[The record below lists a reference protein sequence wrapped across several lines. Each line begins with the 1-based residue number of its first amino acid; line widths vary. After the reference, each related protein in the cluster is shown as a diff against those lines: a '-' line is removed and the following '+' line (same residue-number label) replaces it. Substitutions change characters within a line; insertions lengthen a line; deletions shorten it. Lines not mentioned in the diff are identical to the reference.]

1 MAVDVQKLRKRFSAL
16 QEERNPFDSVYRSL
30 VDYIL
35 PTAGRFDKN
44 GADENAENMYDLI
57 FDATATDAVGVLA
70 AGMLSGMTS
79 PARPWFRLTT
89 GDRKLDERAD
99 VKRWLADSTEEMQR
113 VFLQSNVY
121 QALEQCYRELGVFGT
136 ACMVALPSKRD
147 VIHLHFMTV
156 GEYWIAEDYEQRVN
170 TLFRRFRMT
179 AEQMV
184 DEFGI
189 DRVSPVVRRAYENP
203 RTRYN
208 DYSVIHAI
216 YPREKFIRGSVLSTE
231 MPYASV
237 YFEEDSRGTDGS
249 DVVLLEEGFRH
260 FPGLCPRWELHG
272 GNTYGTSPGMK
283 ALRPV
288 MGLQVEVK
296 RKGQGIDFQTNPPM
310 MYPDTMEDRQSDFA
324 PGGISFFAAGTSPQ
338 QAVPAV
344 QTTFNLQALTAD
356 IMETQKRIESF
367 FYKDLFTAIMSTPRT
382 NRTAYEVDQIAQ
394 ERMALLGPVLQ
405 RLNAELLDPLIA
417 ATYDCMVDAGRIAPA
432 PQGVEGI
439 SVTFES
445 ILVQALRSAGIT
457 AEDRFLATVQA
468 LAQMDPTLVDN
479 VDFDRVIQ
487 TRGNDQGVDPRILR
501 SEDEVA
507 EIRNARM
514 QAQQQQAQ
522 MAQAQ
527 QVASVAESLA
537 KINPGLTGATDITA
551 MQGY

>member
-1 MAVDVQKLRKRFSAL
+1 MAVNVQKLRERFRAL
-16 QEERNPFDSVYRSL
+16 QEERNPFEAVYKHL

-35 PTAGRFDKN
+35 PTAGRFDN
-44 GADENAENMYDLI
+44 SASRPDTDMYDLI

-99 VKRWLADSTEEMQR
+99 VKRWLADSTEAMQR

-170 TLFRRFRMT
+170 TLFRRFNMT

-184 DEFGI
+184 TEFGE
-189 DRVSPVVRRAYENP
+189 DKVSLTVREAYNTP
-203 RTRYN
+203 RNRYKQF
-208 DYSVIHAI
+208 SVIHAI
-216 YPREKFIRGSVLSTE
+216 YPRGDYIKGSILNTE

-237 YFEEDSRGTDGS
+237 YFEETTKDIDGS
-249 DVVLLEEGFRH
+249 DSILLEEGFRH

-296 RKGQGIDFQTNPPM
+296 RKGQGIDYQTNPPM
-310 MYPDTMEDRQSDFA
+310 LYPDTMEDRQSDFA
-324 PGGISFFAAGTSPQ
+324 PGGISYYAAGTTPQ

-344 QTTFNLQALTAD
+344 QATMNLQYLTAD
-356 IMETQKRIESF
+356 ITEVQRRIDSF

-417 ATYDCMVDAGRIAPA
+417 ATYDCMVEAGLIDPA

-457 AEDRFLATVQA
+457 AEDRFLTTVQA
-468 LAQMDPTLVDN
+468 LAALDPTVVDN
-479 VDFDRVIQ
+479 VDFDVVIQ
-487 TRGNDQGVDPRILR
+487 NRGTDQGVDPRIMR
-501 SEDEVA
+501 SPDEVA
-507 EIRNARM
+507 KIRESRM

-527 QVASVAESLA
+527 QMADVAGTLA
-537 KINPGLTGATDITA
+537 KVNPDITRATDITA
-551 MQGY
+551 LQGY

>member
-1 MAVDVQKLRKRFSAL
+1 MAEDVKKLRARFRAL
-16 QEERNPFDSVYRSL
+16 QEERNPFEAVYQDL

-35 PTAGRFDKN
+35 PTAGRFDS
-44 GADENAENMYDLI
+44 AESRFDGSMYDNI
-57 FDATATDAVGVLA
+57 YDATATDAVGVLA

-89 GDRKLDERAD
+89 GNSKLDERAD
-99 VKRWLADSTEEMQR
+99 VKKWLAETTEEMQR

-136 ACMVALPSKRD
+136 ACMVALPSARN

-156 GEYWIAEDYEQRVN
+156 GEYWIAEDYEQHVN
-170 TLFRRFRMT
+170 TLFRRFNMT

-184 DEFGI
+184 MEFGE
-189 DRVSPVVRRAYENP
+189 DKVSDPVRAAYNKPE
-203 RTRYN
+203 TRYKQF
-208 DYSVIHAI
+208 SVIQAI
-216 YPREKFIRGSVLSTE
+216 YPREDYVKGSKFNTE

-237 YFEEDSRGTDGS
+237 YFEERTRGNRGEDNI
-249 DVVLLEEGFRH
+249 LLEEGFMH
-260 FPGLCPRWELHG
+260 FPGLCPRWEIHG

-310 MYPDTMEDRQSDFA
+310 LYPDSMEDRQSDFA
-324 PGGISFFAAGTSPQ
+324 PGGISYYAAGTTPQ

-344 QTTFNLQALTAD
+344 QANFNLQYLTAD
-356 IMETQKRIESF
+356 IQATQMAINSF

-382 NRTAYEVDQIAQ
+382 NRTAFEVDQIAQ

-405 RLNAELLDPLIA
+405 RLNAELLSPLIA
-417 ATYDCMVDAGRIAPA
+417 ATYDAMVQAGIVGPA

-457 AEDRFLATVQA
+457 AEDRFLSTLFSIAQA
-468 LAQMDPTLVDN
+468 DQSILDN
-479 VDFDRVIQ
+479 VDLDAVVQ
-487 TRGNDQGVDPRILR
+487 NRGTDQGVDPRILR
-501 SEDEVA
+501 SPEEVA
-507 EIRNARM
+507 QIREERM
-514 QAQQQQAQ
+514 QAQRQQAA
-522 MAQAQ
+522 MAQMQ
-527 QVASVAESLA
+527 QAAGIAKDMASV
-537 KINPGLTGATDITA
+537 NPDIAQATDISA
-551 MQGY
+551 LQGY